1 MAEKSTNN
9 NNGLPKKKRS
19 KTASIAKAEDR
30 LSKLP
35 DITLGHIL
43 SFLPTTNDVV
53 RTCILSKRW
62 KLIWY
67 SVPKLCFCDTSTTV
81 PEFQKLENYVDNCLE
96 HRKKVDNKVKEY
108 LSVDLEPGK
117 CENDGYY
124 YYYCLP
130 KTVLNLRALT
140 ILELRGIELGYSFG
154 FPSLN
159 SLSLE
164 NVRLSNNVTT
174 DVLTKSFTDCP
185 SLEKLSLRLSSGK

>member
-35 DITLGHIL
+35 DITLVHIL

-67 SVPKLCFCDTSTTV
+67 SVPKLCFCDTTTTV

-96 HRKKVDNKVKEY
+96 HRKKGMYFIADSALISFK
-108 LSVDLEPGK
+108 LHIQS
-117 CENDGYY
+117 
-124 YYYCLP
+124 CLRS
-130 KTVLNLRALT
+130 K
-140 ILELRGIELGYSFG
+140 
-154 FPSLN
+154 
-159 SLSLE
+159 SLSL
-164 NVRLSNNVTT
+164 
-174 DVLTKSFTDCP
+174 DK
-185 SLEKLSLRLSSGK
+185 